1 MTLSYDAGTFTLE
14 TREGTFEFI
23 GRDIVSIEGRAKKTI
38 VKLSKAGMPHMLRLA
53 ASNGFTYASTLEGYR
68 QDSIAIDISG
78 GGGTTDLFT
87 NTTASEFVKTNATN
101 DGFES
106 IDLFA
111 NTANKFAVGVNSSN
125 NELSKFK
132 AYYNEADTAKS
143 NFVVG
148 RQTDVIG
155 TPGFMYFP
163 ENSIVI
169 GNDSIGNKTINS
181 SNKSNIIAFKADEV
195 RLSDITAIGNSTQKV
210 FISHGSQIR
219 RKYWM
224 LYPDSAESPVYTF
237 TSLIINGYIN
247 GSDSAKTLNIQLI
260 DINQLKTYFIN
271 SANGSDKWLHTEFDF
286 IIDNTIG
293 TGTNHI
299 TVAVSGNDI
308 SVNGTDNLVV
318 NAGTIGKFTGI
329 IHSTPGG
336 AYQKVKIC
344 RVF

>member
-1 MTLSYDAGTFTLE
+1 MNKLKKIVNKISHLKSVFTPADKYNDLVDNLNELTTVVEELS
-14 TREGTFEFI
+14 
-23 GRDIVSIEGRAKKTI
+23 
-38 VKLSKAGMPHMLRLA
+38 
-53 ASNGFTYASTLEGYR
+53 NN
-68 QDSIAIDISG
+68 SG

-101 DGFES
+101 DGLES
-106 IDLFA
+106 IDLFE
-111 NTANKFAVGVNSSN
+111 NTTASKVVKTNSNNNGLESIDLFNDTNPKFAVGVNSN
-125 NELSKFK
+125 NNGLSKFK
-132 AYYNEADTAKS
+132 VYYNEADATKS